1 MSKGFSAYSQVH
13 ISIALLIKTMIGISM
28 LIAAYY
34 NIMMKFQSIDRSIN
48 DSHNE
53 IVVLQQKMHDMEK
66 AHVEEL
72 QHHAEELEIE
82 NKTLMEKLGL
92 KRRWTRCQYMENMVQ
107 LD

>member
-1 MSKGFSAYSQVH
+1 MPSKGINSESQLN
-13 ISIALLIKTMIGISM
+13 ISVAFLIKAMVGISM

-92 KRRWTRCQYMENMVQ
+92 KRR
-107 LD
+107 